1 MTTLMLRLVILIP
14 MIILYTVLLV
24 VANVVFLPHMAPAY
38 VWITYFVLIVLT
50 SLIVLKSKT
59 LKAMTAKEEDE

>member
-24 VANVVFLPHMAPAY
+24 VANVVYMPEMAPAY
-38 VWITYFVLIVLT
+38 IWIAYFVMIGLT
-50 SLIVLKSKT
+50 SLIVFKSKT
-59 LKAMTAKEEDE
+59 LKAMTTKEEDY

>member
-1 MTTLMLRLVILIP
+1 

-24 VANVVFLPHMAPAY
+24 VANVVYMPEMAPAY
-38 VWITYFVLIVLT
+38 IWIAYFVMIGLT

-59 LKAMTAKEEDE
+59 LKAMTTKEEDY